1 MSELRLGL
9 EIEQARAE
17 GAVLDEANRVI
28 ASANLALGPDDAGTL
43 RGLLRAVTAG
53 NDVDPRRITRAVL
66 GSTVAL
72 DAIEQRNGLRRIAVL
87 RIGRPLTLAL
97 PPLASWPPSLG
108 RAVSAG
114 NTIVGGGAEYDG
126 TVIEPLESEAISRF
140 AAAIAEAAE
149 GIAVTSV
156 FSPVA
161 PDQELEAAEIIHREL
176 GASVPVSLS
185 HELGTVGLLERENA
199 TVLSATLLGVVE
211 RLLES
216 FGQALED
223 HLIDAELFLA
233 QGDGTVMTPEHA
245 LRFPV
250 YMLGSGPASAIRGG
264 AWLTGVMDGVTLEL
278 DARSATVGALVN
290 GRPRERTT
298 PTEIAG
304 IRTNFRVPDVVTLAI
319 GDGEGAGEALAAALD
334 SARRVLPL
342 PMPLPMLVVVGSG
355 ASAAPHLMAAG
366 ETIVPGDGDVARAI
380 GLVIAPAGGHSDRV
394 CANRA
399 SVRATTM
406 EAARADAI
414 ARAIHAGA
422 DPAKVQVVEVEEI
435 PLTYLLDPPI
445 RIIARAIGPRI

>member
-9 EIEQARAE
+9 ELGHTHAE
-17 GAVLDEANRVI
+17 GVVLDEANRVM
-28 ASANLALGPDDAGTL
+28 ASANLAPGPDQAGAL
-43 RGLLRAVTAG
+43 RSLVRAVTAG
-53 NDVDPRRITRAVL
+53 DDVDPRRITRAVL

-97 PPLASWPPSLG
+97 PPLAGWPPSLR

-114 NTIVGGGAEYDG
+114 NAIVGGGAEYDG
-126 TVIEPLESEAISRF
+126 TVIEPLEREAISRF
-140 AAAIAEAAE
+140 AAAVAEAAE
-149 GIAVTSV
+149 GVAVTGV

-161 PDQELEAAEIIHREL
+161 RDQELEAAEIIHREL

-199 TVLSATLLGVVE
+199 TVLSATLLAVVE

-216 FGQALED
+216 VGKALED
-223 HLIDAELFLA
+223 LQINAEIFLA

-250 YMLGSGPASAIRGG
+250 QMLGGGPASAIRGG

-278 DARSATVGALVN
+278 DATTATVGALVN

-304 IRTNFRVPDVVTLAI
+304 IRANFRVPDVVTLPI
-319 GDGEGAGEALAAALD
+319 GDGEAAGVALVAALEV
-334 SARRVLPL
+334 ARRLQ
-342 PMPLPMLVVVGSG
+342 PLPMLVVVGSG
-355 ASAAPHLMAAG
+355 ASAAAPHLLAVG
-366 ETIVPGDGDVARAI
+366 ETVVPGDGDVARAI

-445 RIIARAIGPRI
+445 RIIVRAIGPRI

>member
-1 MSELRLGL
+1 MNELRLGL
-9 EIEQARAE
+9 EIAHGRAE
-17 GAVLDEANRVI
+17 GVVLDEANRVI
-28 ASANLALGPDDAGTL
+28 ASAKVAAGQVQDGTL
-43 RGLLRAVTAG
+43 RNLLRAVTAE
-53 NDVDPRRITRAVL
+53 DHVDPRDITRTVL

-72 DAIEQRNGLRRIAVL
+72 DAIEQRKGLRRIAVL
-87 RIGRPLTLAL
+87 RIGRPLTLAV
-97 PPLASWPPSLG
+97 PPLAGWPPSL
-108 RAVSAG
+108 RQAVSAG
-114 NTIVGGGAEYDG
+114 DAIVGGGAEYDG

-140 AAAIAEAAE
+140 AAGVAEAAE

-161 PDQELEAAEIIHREL
+161 PDQELEAAEIVHREL
-176 GASVPVSLS
+176 GATIPVSLS

-216 FGQALED
+216 LGQALESQ
-223 HLIDAELFLA
+223 LINAELFFA

-245 LRFPV
+245 LRFPIH
-250 YMLGSGPASAIRGG
+250 MLGSGPASAIRGG
-264 AWLTGVMDGVTLEL
+264 GWLTGVMDGVTLEL
-278 DARSATVGALVN
+278 DAASATVGALVN
-290 GRPRERTT
+290 GRPRERRT

-304 IRTNFRVPDVVTLAI
+304 IRANFSVPDVVTLPIA
-319 GDGEGAGEALAAALD
+319 DGEAAGVALAAALD
-334 SARRVLPL
+334 TARH
-342 PMPLPMLVVVGSG
+342 MQPLPMLVVVGSG
-355 ASAAPHLMAAG
+355 ASAVAQHLIAVG

-380 GLVIAPAGGHSDRV
+380 GLVIAPAGGQADRV
-394 CANRA
+394 CADRA

-422 DPAKVQVVEVEEI
+422 DPAKVQVVEVDEV

-445 RIIARAIGPRI
+445 RIIVRAVGPRV

>member
-9 EIEQARAE
+9 EIEHSRAE
-17 GAVLDEANRVI
+17 GVVLDEANRVI
-28 ASANLALGPDDAGTL
+28 ASAEVAPGADEVDTL
-43 RGLLRAVTAG
+43 RSLLRAVTDG
-53 NDVDPRRITRAVL
+53 DDVDPRRITRAVF

-72 DAIEQRNGLRRIAVL
+72 DAIEQRNGLRKIAVL

-97 PPLASWPPSLG
+97 PPLASWPTSLR

-114 NTIVGGGAEYDG
+114 DAIVGGGAEYDG
-126 TVIEPLESEAISRF
+126 TVIEPLESEAITRF
-140 AAAIAEAAE
+140 AAGVAEAAE

-176 GASVPVSLS
+176 GASVPVFLS

-199 TVLSATLLGVVE
+199 TVLSATLLGAVE
-211 RLLES
+211 RLIES
-216 FGQALED
+216 LGQTLED
-223 HLIDAELFLA
+223 HLINAELFFA

-245 LRFPV
+245 LRFAV
-250 YMLGSGPASAIRGG
+250 HLLGSGPASAIRGG

-278 DARSATVGALVN
+278 DATSATVGALVN

-304 IRTNFRVPDVVTLAI
+304 IRTTFRVPDTVTLPIA
-319 GDGEGAGEALAAALD
+319 DGEAAAVALAGAID
-334 SARRVLPL
+334 TARHLQ
-342 PMPLPMLVVVGSG
+342 PLPMLVVVGSG
-355 ASAAPHLMAAG
+355 ASAAAARHLIAVG
-366 ETIVPGDGDVARAI
+366 ETIIPGDGDVARAI
-380 GLVIAPAGGHSDRV
+380 GLVIAPAGGQADRV

-406 EAARADAI
+406 DAARADAI

-445 RIIARAIGPRI
+445 RIIVRAIGPRV